1 VIDPRLNSHY
11 KRAKAKTV
19 DAVARRTSMG
29 TSDNVAERNADF
41 APRSQERPIES
52 DPRPASGHS
61 GLRMAPSIGARIQAA
76 LAASARTEATL
87 GDLSRTVKFL
97 MATIGS
103 VRDANAGLASELAT
117 LAEVLKGGDGDRAA
131 SAGGVEMLARFGD
144 DGERDA
150 EHDRLVSEHDRFI
163 AMLVEDHE
171 RDLDALRRRL
181 AELERTLAPKK
192 I

>member
-1 VIDPRLNSHY
+1 VIDPRFKSHY

-29 TSDNVAERNADF
+29 TSDHLAERNADLV
-41 APRSQERPIES
+41 PRSQERPIES
-52 DPRPASGHS
+52 DPRHTSGHS
-61 GLRMAPSIGARIQAA
+61 GLRMAPSIAARIKAA

-103 VRDANAGLASELAT
+103 VREANAGLASELAT
-117 LAEVLKGGDGDRAA
+117 LAEVLKGGEGDPAA
-131 SAGGVEMLARFGD
+131 AAHGVETLARFGD
-144 DGERDA
+144 DEERDA
-150 EHDRLVSEHDRFI
+150 ERDRLVSEHDRFI

-171 RDLDALRRRL
+171 RDLEALRRRL
-181 AELERTLAPKK
+181 AELEGALAPKRA
-192 I
+192 